1 VLRQA
6 LIDLV
11 DNAIKYTPV
20 GGRIRVLVSEL
31 PSVVTVDVID
41 SGPGIPPELR
51 SRIFERYERG
61 GQMPFG
67 AIGGAGL
74 GLSISRWAVEAN
86 GGKLTLEPDNGVGAT
101 FRITLP
107 RATAARPQE
116 KRQASVA

>member
-1 VLRQA
+1 
-6 LIDLV
+6 
-11 DNAIKYTPV
+11 
-20 GGRIRVLVSEL
+20 
-31 PSVVTVDVID
+31 
-41 SGPGIPPELR
+41 
-51 SRIFERYERG
+51 
-61 GQMPFG
+61 MPFG

-107 RATAARPQE
+107 RATAATRSQE